1 MTTPPLP
8 PNGPPGSGYPPVPG
22 NESAADAVPVCP
34 RHPDRVS
41 YVRCQRCQRPVCP
54 ECQRTAAV
62 GFQCVDCVKEQAK
75 TVRTARTAFG
85 GQLTGNAGAVTKSI
99 IGICVAVYLAQ
110 RLVPDNLVTSEL
122 MYIPALTLVEPW
134 RLLTAAFLHSPS
146 FLLHIVFNMY
156 ALWLGGPYLEQLLG
170 RARFTALFLLSALG
184 GSVGVFLL
192 ASPGAQSWFTPVV
205 GASGAV
211 FGLWGAIMVIHQRLR
226 RDNRGLIALIMI
238 NAVIGFIPGLS
249 IAWQAHLGG
258 LVTGALAAA
267 VLAYAPAAKR
277 RTWHPLGL
285 AGIGVLLL
293 ALIAVKVATVPAGLI

>member
-1 MTTPPLP
+1 MTTPPVP
-8 PNGPPGSGYPPVPG
+8 PVPPGSGPPAPG
-22 NESAADAVPVCP
+22 EPTAADAVPVCP

-41 YVRCQRCQRPVCP
+41 YVRCQRCERPVCP

-75 TVRTARTAFG
+75 TIRAPRTTFG
-85 GQLTGNAGAVTKSI
+85 GQVTGGDGQITKVI
-99 IGICVAVYLAQ
+99 IGICAAVYVAQ
-110 RLVPDNLVTSEL
+110 WLVPGDLVTRWL
-122 MYIPALTLVEPW
+122 MYVPAYTLVEPW

-170 RARFTALFLLSALG
+170 RTRFTTLFLLSALG

-192 ASPGAQSWFTPVV
+192 ASPDAGSWFTPVV

-211 FGLWGAIMVIHQRLR
+211 FGIWGAIMVIHRRLR
-226 RDNRGLIALIMI
+226 RDTGGLIALLLI
-238 NAVIGFIPGLS
+238 NTVIGFVPGLS

-258 LVTGALAAA
+258 LVTGALVAA
-267 VLAYAPAAKR
+267 VLAYSPPGKR
-277 RTWHPLGL
+277 QTWHPIGL
-285 AGIGVLLL
+285 AGIGLLL
-293 ALIAVKVATVPAGLI
+293 IGLIALKAATVPPGLI

>member
-1 MTTPPLP
+1 VTTPPSSP
-8 PNGPPGSGYPPVPG
+8 GGPLGDQPAP
-22 NESAADAVPVCP
+22 ADAVPVCP

-41 YVRCQRCQRPVCP
+41 YVRCQRCERPVCP
-54 ECQRTAAV
+54 ECQRSAAV

-75 TVRTARTAFG
+75 TLRTARTTFG
-85 GQLTGNAGAVTKSI
+85 GQVVTASSGSVTKAI
-99 IGICVAVYLAQ
+99 IGICVAVYVAQ
-110 RLVPDNLVTSEL
+110 WVVPQDLVTRWL
-122 MYIPALTLVEPW
+122 MYVPALTLVEPW

-146 FLLHIVFNMY
+146 FLLHIAFNMY

-192 ASPGAQSWFTPVV
+192 ATPGADSASWWTPVV

-211 FGLWGAIMVIHQRLR
+211 FGLWGAIMVIHRRLR
-226 RDNRGLIALIMI
+226 RDNGGMIALLLI
-238 NAVIGFIPGLS
+238 NTAIGFFPGLS

-258 LVTGALAAA
+258 LVTGALVGA
-267 VLAYAPAAKR
+267 VLAYAPADKR

-285 AGIGVLLL
+285 LAVLALL
-293 ALIAVKVATVPAGLI
+293 VVLIAVKASTVPAGLI